1 MARWCILKMAHIV
14 LTSGLGNQYA
24 GGQTEL
30 EIEAVDVR
38 RLVAALEEQFP
49 GIGPEIQREMAVA
62 IDGQIYQDP
71 YLERISP
78 DSEVYFLARIGG
90 G

>member
-1 MARWCILKMAHIV
+1 MAKIV

-38 RLVAALEEQFP
+38 RLVAALEERFP
-49 GIGPEIQREMAVA
+49 GIAAEINREMAVA
-62 IDGQIYQDP
+62 IDGLIYQDTF
-71 YLERISP
+71 LEHIRP
-78 DSEVYFLARIGG
+78 DSEVYFLPRIGG

>member
-1 MARWCILKMAHIV
+1 MARIV

-38 RLVAALEEQFP
+38 RLIAALEERFP
-49 GIGPEIQREMAVA
+49 GIGPELKREMAVA
-62 IDGQIYQDP
+62 IDGEIYQDP
-71 YLERISP
+71 FLERIEP
-78 DSEVYFLARIGG
+78 DSEVYFLPRIGG

>member
-1 MARWCILKMAHIV
+1 MARII

-30 EIEAVDVR
+30 EIEAPDVR
-38 RLVAALEEQFP
+38 RLIAALEARYP
-49 GIGPEIQREMAVA
+49 GIGAELEREMAVA
-62 IDGQIYQDP
+62 IDGEIFQDP
-71 YLERISP
+71 YLEPIAP
-78 DSEVYFLARIGG
+78 DSEVYFLPRIGG

>member
-1 MARWCILKMAHIV
+1 MARII

-24 GGQTEL
+24 GGETEF
-30 EIEAVDVR
+30 EIEAADVR
-38 RLVAALEEQFP
+38 RLIAALDARFP
-49 GIGPEIQREMAVA
+49 GIGPELEREMAVA

-71 YLERISP
+71 FLEPIAP
-78 DSEVYFLARIGG
+78 DSEVYFLPRIGG

>member
-1 MARWCILKMAHIV
+1 MELAHII

-24 GGQTEL
+24 GGQTEF
-30 EIEAVDVR
+30 EIEAANVR
-38 RLVAALEEQFP
+38 RLVAALEKLFP
-49 GIGPEIQREMAVA
+49 GIGPEIEREMAVA

-71 YLERISP
+71 FLEPISP
-78 DSEVYFLARIGG
+78 DSEVYFLPRIGG